1 MGSATARV
9 SVGDH
14 GVLNASLSDGLS
26 AIWIDRDLS
35 WLDFNERVLA
45 EALDER
51 TPLLERAKF
60 LAIFTSNLDEFFMKR
75 VSVLREGKSDE
86 EKALVGRLRARLLPL
101 LRRQADCFRHELIP
115 ALAAHGIFL
124 RNWDELTAAQQAQAA
139 DYFENS
145 LSPALTPLVI
155 DPAHPFP
162 FLSNLSTSLT
172 FLLRDPERNETIH
185 ARVKVPGVLK
195 QWIPLSADLA
205 SGQRLFV
212 SLHEVIRGNAHR
224 LYSGM
229 KLTADGEL
237 LLRLAE
243 NSRRPSVVL
252 PEFAAV
258 ETNLRSAFEEALGN
272 LVMMRQA
279 EGAALSKDLSE
290 RLAKMAAMVTG
301 MEQAEKLAPVRHRD
315 AMLKRLKDA
324 GWSLDVNDERVL
336 KEIALFADRSDI
348 TEEVVRLNSHVDQ
361 FSAELAL
368 PNCGR
373 KLDFLIQEFLREVNT
388 IGSKASEIATT
399 KLVLEAK
406 TEIERIR
413 EQVQNLE

>member
-1 MGSATARV
+1 MTGFGRAEINLPGVRLSLEIATVNQKNLQVSVFGPEAWPALESAASSWIRARLQRGKVTARV
-9 SVGDH
+9 SQAAASATLRQWDH
-14 GVLNASLSDGLS
+14 
-26 AIWIDRDLS
+26 
-35 WLDFNERVLA
+35 
-45 EALDER
+45 EAVANSLDE
-51 TPLLERAKF
+51 LAK
-60 LAIFTSNLDEFFMKR
+60 I
-75 VSVLREGKSDE
+75 
-86 EKALVGRLRARLLPL
+86 
-101 LRRQADCFRHELIP
+101 
-115 ALAAHGIFL
+115 
-124 RNWDELTAAQQAQAA
+124 AQ
-139 DYFENS
+139 
-145 LSPALTPLVI
+145 LC
-155 DPAHPFP
+155 
-162 FLSNLSTSLT
+162 
-172 FLLRDPERNETIH
+172 
-185 ARVKVPGVLK
+185 
-195 QWIPLSADLA
+195 
-205 SGQRLFV
+205 
-212 SLHEVIRGNAHR
+212 
-224 LYSGM
+224 GM

-258 ETNLRSAFEEALGN
+258 ETNVRSAFEEALGN

-324 GWSLDVNDERVL
+324 GLSLDVNDERVL
-336 KEIALFADRSDI
+336 KELALFADRSDI